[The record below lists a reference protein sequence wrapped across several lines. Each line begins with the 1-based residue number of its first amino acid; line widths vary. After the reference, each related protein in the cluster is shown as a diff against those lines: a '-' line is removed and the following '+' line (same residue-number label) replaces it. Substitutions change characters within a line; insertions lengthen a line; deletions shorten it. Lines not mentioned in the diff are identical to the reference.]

1 MVDTAAEAKED
12 DAFDDDDFDD
22 FEART
27 TTPAKRGGGG
37 GRGGGRGGGGGG
49 KGKDAK
55 SPSRLPVDLGGG
67 WIELFDE
74 SSGRIYYFNRSTR
87 VTSWEKP

>member
-1 MVDTAAEAKED
+1 MVDTAAEAKGD
-12 DAFDDDDFDD
+12 DDFGDDDFDE

-27 TTPAKRGGGG
+27 TTPTKRGGGG
-37 GRGGGRGGGGGG
+37 GGGAGG